1 MTTFKER
8 IHLDLKNYLT
18 GLDLVDKRLP
28 ECPDLDEIRNKLLE
42 TYLPD
47 GVREFNAYPTVS
59 LGWMMFLGMAWAEF
73 WDKDWSRYAAEPRL
87 YEQVR
92 DARGYDCMDEYII
105 DEVLHLEADEARR
118 TNDVV
123 CECAARTLSNL
134 RHASIEPGTP
144 EAFHAYVDC
153 LAEMYNFGAAIH
165 LKRLGYH
172 MTLID

>member
-8 IHLDLKNYLT
+8 IHLDLKDYLT

-28 ECPDLDEIRNKLLE
+28 KCPDLDACRNQLLE
-42 TYLPD
+42 AYLPD

-73 WDKDWSRYAAEPRL
+73 WDKDWSRYAAEPQL

-92 DARGYDCMDEYII
+92 DVRGYDCMDEYILE
-105 DEVLHLEADEARR
+105 EVLHLDATLTDRVNR
-118 TNDVV
+118 VV
-123 CECAARTLSNL
+123 NECAARTLSNL
-134 RHASIEPGTP
+134 RHADVEPGTP

-153 LAEMYNFGAAIH
+153 LSELYTFGAAMH
-165 LKRLGYH
+165 LKHLGYH